1 MYPKNNDGSSSA
13 SEGVNPS
20 PSFPA
25 VETNILDYW
34 AKDSTFQ
41 ASIDARSEAEEFV
54 FYDGPPFANG
64 LPHYGH
70 LLTGYAK
77 DMVPR
82 FKTMQGYRVERRF
95 GWDTHGLP
103 AEVEAERQLGI
114 SGRPEIEKYGID
126 KFNAYCRTSV
136 LKYTDQWREYVT
148 RQARWVDFDNDYK
161 TLDTPYTESV
171 LWAFK
176 QLHNKGLIYE
186 GFKVLAYCWR
196 CETPLS
202 NHELRM
208 DDEVYRNRQDQTVTV
223 NFPVLDGQGFDGVK
237 LLAWTTTPWTLPTNF
252 ALAVGPKI
260 EYAVVAGHL
269 LAKSL
274 VGAHAKELGFETAD
288 EALAAIERTVM
299 GQALAGLRYQ
309 RIFDF
314 YADETKFDVANAWQV
329 LVDDYVG
336 EGDGTGIVHQAPA
349 YGEDDQR
356 VCEAAGIPVYV
367 SVNERGE
374 FNSIVTEFEGQH
386 VFDANKNI
394 IAWLKANG
402 RLFKQASYDHPYP
415 HCYRCK
421 NPLIYK
427 AVSSW
432 FVETTKLRDRML
444 ELNQQID
451 WTPEHTK
458 DGSFGKWL
466 ENVRDWA
473 ISRNRFWGAPI
484 PVWKS
489 DDPNYPRID
498 VYGSLDELEAD
509 FGVRIDDFHRPT
521 IDQLTRPNPDDP
533 TGRSTMRRVPEVL
546 DCWFESGSMPF
557 AQAHYPFE
565 NREWF
570 ETHSPGDYIV
580 EYVGQTRGWFYTLH
594 VLSTA
599 LFDRPAFKSAISHGI
614 ILGND
619 GQKMSKSL
627 RNYPDVNEVF
637 DRDGADAMRWFLL
650 SSPILRGGNLIV
662 TEQGIREGVRQVLLP
677 LWNTY
682 YFFSLYANAG
692 NYEAKISYD
701 SKDVLDQ
708 YLLAKTRTLIVELEN
723 DFNHFDSYSAAARLR
738 DFADVMTNWYVRR
751 SRDRFWDVSTEAF
764 DTLYTVLE
772 IFCRLSAPLLPMITE
787 EIWRGLTGGRSIHLE
802 SWPDATLLPQND
814 ALVAAMDQVRELTS
828 VGSSLRKGSGL
839 RVRLPLANLT
849 VVTAKAADLEPFSDI
864 IREELNLKNVT
875 LVELSLDSTTEF
887 GVAKRL
893 NVNARAAG
901 PRLGKNVQAVIQAA
915 KAGNWT
921 EADGVVTVD
930 GVALEA
936 GEYELDLVAD
946 FAGGAEGEAPTD
958 LIGILPGGGFLIL
971 DGAVTAELAEEGLAR
986 DAIRLIQQARKDTG
1000 LDVSDRIKLS
1010 VTGAASVLAA
1020 VAAHRELVMT
1030 ETLALELHAI
1040 EAELSEGSELGD
1052 GQLIAVSVVKS

>member
-34 AKDSTFQ
+34 DKDSTFK

-82 FKTMQGYRVERRF
+82 FKTMQGFRVERRF

-223 NFPVLDGQGFDGVK
+223 NFPIVEGQGFDGVK

-252 ALAVGPKI
+252 ALAVGPNI

-274 VGAHAKELGFETAD
+274 VGAHAKELGFESAD
-288 EALAAIERTVM
+288 DAVAAIERTVM
-299 GQALAGLRYQ
+299 GQALAGLRYE

-374 FNSIVTEFEGQH
+374 FNSVVSEFEGQH

-489 DDPNYPRID
+489 DDPNYPRLD

-521 IDQLTRPNPDDP
+521 IDQLIRPNPDDP

-701 SKDVLDQ
+701 STDVLDQ

-772 IFCRLSAPLLPMITE
+772 IFCRLAAPLLPMITE
-787 EIWRGLTGGRSIHLE
+787 EIWRGLTGGRSVHLE
-802 SWPDATLLPQND
+802 SWPDASLLPQND
-814 ALVAAMDQVRELTS
+814 VLVAAMDQVRELTS

-849 VVTAKAADLEPFSDI
+849 VVTANAADLEPFSDI

-901 PRLGKNVQAVIQAA
+901 PRLGKNVQTVIQAA

-921 EADGVVTVD
+921 EVDGVVTVD
-930 GVALEA
+930 GVALEP

-971 DGAVTAELAEEGLAR
+971 DGKVSAQLAEEGLAR
-986 DAIRLIQQARKDTG
+986 DAIRLIQQARKDAG

-1010 VTGAASVLAA
+1010 VTGSASVLAA
-1020 VAAHRELVMT
+1020 VAAHRELVMG
-1030 ETLALELHAI
+1030 ETLALELEAS

>member
-1 MYPKNNDGSSSA
+1 MYPQNNDGSSSA

-25 VETNILDYW
+25 VETNILGYW

-41 ASIDARSEAEEFV
+41 ASIDARSDAEEFV

-223 NFPVLDGQGFDGVK
+223 NFPILDGQGFDGVK

-274 VGAHAKELGFETAD
+274 VGAHAKELGFESAD
-288 EALAAIERTVM
+288 DAVAAIERAVM
-299 GQALAGLRYQ
+299 GEALAGLRYQ

-367 SVNERGE
+367 SINERGE
-374 FNSIVTEFEGQH
+374 FNSVVSEFEGQH

-489 DDPNYPRID
+489 DDPNYPRLD

-692 NYEAKISYD
+692 SYEAKISYD

-708 YLLAKTRTLIVELEN
+708 YLLAKSRTLIVELEN
-723 DFNHFDSYSAAARLR
+723 DFNQFDSYSAAARLR

-772 IFCRLSAPLLPMITE
+772 IFCRLAAPLLPMITE
-787 EIWRGLTGGRSIHLE
+787 EIWRGLTGGRSVHLE
-802 SWPDATLLPQND
+802 SWPDASRLPQND
-814 ALVAAMDQVRELTS
+814 VLVAAMDQVRELTS

-901 PRLGKNVQAVIQAA
+901 PRLGKNVQTVIQAA

-921 EADGVVTVD
+921 EVDGVVTVD
-930 GVALEA
+930 GVVLEA

-986 DAIRLIQQARKDTG
+986 DAIRLIQQARKDAG

-1010 VTGAASVLAA
+1010 VSGSASVLAA
-1020 VAAHRELVMT
+1020 VAAHRDLVMG
-1030 ETLALELHAI
+1030 ETLALELDAS

-1052 GQLIAVSVVKS
+1052 GQLIAISVVKS

>member
-1 MYPKNNDGSSSA
+1 
-13 SEGVNPS
+13 
-20 PSFPA
+20 
-25 VETNILDYW
+25 
-34 AKDSTFQ
+34 
-41 ASIDARSEAEEFV
+41 
-54 FYDGPPFANG
+54 
-64 LPHYGH
+64 
-70 LLTGYAK
+70 
-77 DMVPR
+77 
-82 FKTMQGYRVERRF
+82 
-95 GWDTHGLP
+95 
-103 AEVEAERQLGI
+103 
-114 SGRPEIEKYGID
+114 
-126 KFNAYCRTSV
+126 
-136 LKYTDQWREYVT
+136 
-148 RQARWVDFDNDYK
+148 
-161 TLDTPYTESV
+161 
-171 LWAFK
+171 
-176 QLHNKGLIYE
+176 
-186 GFKVLAYCWR
+186 
-196 CETPLS
+196 
-202 NHELRM
+202 M
-208 DDEVYRNRQDQTVTV
+208 DDEVYRNRQDQSVTV
-223 NFPVLDGQGFDGVK
+223 NFPILEGQGFDAVK

-274 VGAHAKELGFETAD
+274 VGAHAKELGFESAD
-288 EALAAIERTVM
+288 DAVAAIERTVM
-299 GQALAGLRYQ
+299 GEALAGLRYQ

-374 FNSIVTEFEGQH
+374 FNSVVSEFEGQH

-489 DDPNYPRID
+489 DDPNYPRLD

-772 IFCRLSAPLLPMITE
+772 IFCRLAAPLLPMITE
-787 EIWRGLTGGRSIHLE
+787 EIWRGLTGGRSVHLE
-802 SWPDATLLPQND
+802 SWPDASLLPQND
-814 ALVAAMDQVRELTS
+814 VLVAAMDQVRELTS

-901 PRLGKNVQAVIQAA
+901 PRLGKNVQKVIQAA

-921 EADGVVTVD
+921 EVDGVVTVD

-986 DAIRLIQQARKDTG
+986 DAIRLIQQARKDAG

-1020 VAAHRELVMT
+1020 VAAHRELVMA
-1030 ETLALELHAI
+1030 ETLALELDAS

>member
-1 MYPKNNDGSSSA
+1 
-13 SEGVNPS
+13 
-20 PSFPA
+20 
-25 VETNILDYW
+25 
-34 AKDSTFQ
+34 
-41 ASIDARSEAEEFV
+41 
-54 FYDGPPFANG
+54 
-64 LPHYGH
+64 
-70 LLTGYAK
+70 
-77 DMVPR
+77 
-82 FKTMQGYRVERRF
+82 
-95 GWDTHGLP
+95 
-103 AEVEAERQLGI
+103 
-114 SGRPEIEKYGID
+114 
-126 KFNAYCRTSV
+126 
-136 LKYTDQWREYVT
+136 
-148 RQARWVDFDNDYK
+148 
-161 TLDTPYTESV
+161 
-171 LWAFK
+171 
-176 QLHNKGLIYE
+176 
-186 GFKVLAYCWR
+186 
-196 CETPLS
+196 
-202 NHELRM
+202 
-208 DDEVYRNRQDQTVTV
+208 TVTV
-223 NFPVLDGQGFDGVK
+223 NFPIVDGQGFDGVK

-252 ALAVGPKI
+252 ALAVGPNI

-274 VGAHAKELGFETAD
+274 VGAHAKELGFESAD
-288 EALAAIERTVM
+288 EAVAAIERTVM
-299 GQALAGLRYQ
+299 GQALAGLRYE

-374 FNSIVTEFEGQH
+374 FNSVISEFEGQH

-489 DDPNYPRID
+489 DDPNYPRLD

-701 SKDVLDQ
+701 STDVLDQ

-772 IFCRLSAPLLPMITE
+772 IFCRLAAPLLPMVTE
-787 EIWRGLTGGRSIHLE
+787 EIWRGLTGGRSVHLE
-802 SWPDATLLPQND
+802 SWPDASLLPQND
-814 ALVAAMDQVRELTS
+814 VLVAAMDQVRELTS

-849 VVTAKAADLEPFSDI
+849 VVTANAADLEPFSDI

-901 PRLGKNVQAVIQAA
+901 PRLGKNVQTVIQAA

-921 EADGVVTVD
+921 EVDGVVTVD
-930 GVALEA
+930 GVVLEA

-971 DGAVTAELAEEGLAR
+971 DGSVSAELAEEGLAR
-986 DAIRLIQQARKDTG
+986 DAIRLIQQARKDAG

-1010 VTGAASVLAA
+1010 VSGSASVLAA
-1020 VAAHRELVMT
+1020 VAAHRELVMG
-1030 ETLALELHAI
+1030 ETLALELDAS
-1040 EAELSEGSELGD
+1040 EADLSEGSELGD